1 MNFAEILLERK
12 LLLLGNFVLTSGK
25 VSPYYLD
32 LRPLPNYPEFYD
44 IVNMAI
50 NKVKELPHDI
60 IVGIAT
66 GGVPLA
72 SFIACNLREP
82 MGYIRIE
89 KKGHGTNRTL
99 EVNVKGKRV
108 LLIDDVATTGTSI
121 EKATLEIVNGGGIVS
136 DALVIIDRQEGAS
149 QRLEKLGIKLHSLF
163 RISEILDQLLKSDK
177 LKENEK
183 KAIVDYLVKNVEK

>member
-1 MNFAEILLERK
+1 MNFAEVLLERK
-12 LLLLGNFVLTSGK
+12 LLLIGSFVLTSGK

-44 IVNMAI
+44 IVNQAI
-50 NKVKELPHDI
+50 KKAKDIPHDI

-66 GGVPLA
+66 GGVPLSA
-72 SFIACNLREP
+72 FIACNLKEP

-99 EVNVKGKRV
+99 ELDVKGKRV
-108 LLIDDVATTGTSI
+108 LLVDDVATTGVSI
-121 EKATLEIVNGGGIVS
+121 EKATLEILNGGGKVS

-149 QRLEKLGIKLHSLF
+149 QRLEKLGVKLHSLF
-163 RISEILDQLLKSDK
+163 KISEILDELLKSDK
-177 LKENEK
+177 LKDNEK
-183 KAIVDYLVKNVEK
+183 KSILDYLVKNVEK

>member
-1 MNFAEILLERK
+1 MSFAEVLLERK
-12 LLLLGNFVLTSGK
+12 LLLIGSFVLTSGK

-32 LRPLPNYPEFYD
+32 LRPLSNYPEFYD
-44 IVNMAI
+44 IVNQAI
-50 NKVKELPHDI
+50 KKVKDIPHDI

-66 GGVPLA
+66 GGVPLS

-99 EVNVKGKRV
+99 ELDVKGKRV
-108 LLIDDVATTGTSI
+108 LLVDDVATTGVSI
-121 EKATLEIVNGGGIVS
+121 EKATLEILNGGGKVS

-149 QRLEKLGIKLHSLF
+149 QRLEKLGVKLHSLF
-163 RISEILDQLLKSDK
+163 KISEILDELLKSDK
-177 LKENEK
+177 LKDNEK
-183 KAIVDYLVKNVEK
+183 KSILDYLVKNVEK

>member
-1 MNFAEILLERK
+1 MNFAEVLLERK
-12 LLLLGNFVLTSGK
+12 LLLIGSFVLTSGK

-44 IVNMAI
+44 IVNQAI
-50 NKVKELPHDI
+50 KKVKDIPHDI

-66 GGVPLA
+66 GGVPLSA
-72 SFIACNLREP
+72 FIACNLKEP

-99 EVNVKGKRV
+99 ELDVKGKRV
-108 LLIDDVATTGTSI
+108 LLVDDVATTGVSI
-121 EKATLEIVNGGGIVS
+121 EKATLEILNGGGKVS

-149 QRLEKLGIKLHSLF
+149 QRLEKLGVKLHSLF
-163 RISEILDQLLKSDK
+163 KISEILDELLKSDK
-177 LKENEK
+177 LKDNEK
-183 KAIVDYLVKNVEK
+183 KSILDYLVKNVEK